1 MPKMKTH
8 SGTKKRVKQTGSGK
22 LMHEQVNKRHR
33 LEVQDQQA
41 LAQAAAGFPRLARRQ
56 QERQAPARHALT
68 APITRRSNT
77 WHA

>member
-33 LEVQDQQA
+33 LEVKTSKRSRKLRQDSA
-41 LAQAAAGFPRLARRQ
+41 VSAADSKNVKRLLGMR
-56 QERQAPARHALT
+56 
-68 APITRRSNT
+68 
-77 WHA
+77 